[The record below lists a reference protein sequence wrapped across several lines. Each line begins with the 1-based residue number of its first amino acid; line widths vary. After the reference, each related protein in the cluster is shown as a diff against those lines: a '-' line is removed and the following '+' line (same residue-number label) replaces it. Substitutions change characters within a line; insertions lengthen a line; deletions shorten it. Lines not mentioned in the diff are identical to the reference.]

1 MTFRISTPE
10 VGEVEEVGGVMEEGE
25 EKIGGK
31 TRR

>member
-10 VGEVEEVGGVMEEGE
+10 VAEAEEMLEVVRKDEGLT
-25 EKIGGK
+25 GGK